1 MTHESFM
8 VKFVSPSRGS
18 GKQPCQKKK
27 KN

>member
-18 GKQPCQKKK
+18 GKQLYQKKK